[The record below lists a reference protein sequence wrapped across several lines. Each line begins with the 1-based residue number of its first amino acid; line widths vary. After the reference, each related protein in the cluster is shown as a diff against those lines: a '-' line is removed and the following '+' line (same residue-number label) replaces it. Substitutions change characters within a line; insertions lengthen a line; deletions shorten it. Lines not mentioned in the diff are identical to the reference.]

1 MYMIFIFIG
10 ILVIFCISNC
20 IVQRLIIRRL
30 REMNG
35 GIEHPLCSKDGITI
49 NTRNAEYLDFLNDIE
64 GEDDPELKK
73 LKIYNKVFSRITIA
87 AMIIT
92 FIMAAIVANANEV
105 HP

>member
-1 MYMIFIFIG
+1 MHMIFIFIG

-64 GEDDPELKK
+64 VEDDPELKK
-73 LKIYNKVFSRITIA
+73 LKIYTKVFFRII
-87 AMIIT
+87 IIT
-92 FIMAAIVANANEV
+92 FIITFIIVAMTANK
-105 HP
+105 

>member
-1 MYMIFIFIG
+1 MNIYVVLVFIVIVC
-10 ILVIFCISNC
+10 ILHLCGSIIEKKVIKK
-20 IVQRLIIRRL
+20 L

-35 GIEHPLCSKDGITI
+35 GVEHPLCSKDGITI
-49 NTRNAEYLDFLNDIE
+49 NTRNAEYQDFLYDIE

-92 FIMAAIVANANEV
+92 FIMAALVANANK
-105 HP
+105 